1 MKSMLPSIL
10 VALCIALPFL
20 ACSLPQDSL
29 NSSQQVPQQKRINQD
44 VNVSLRKIEMI
55 MDVQFSPDGT
65 LLAIATDVGI
75 LLYGTKTYDNPE
87 ILKGHTGKI
96 WSIAFRPDGKVLA
109 SAGLD
114 KIRLWDVNTRQQIK
128 TFEIKVFPK
137 SNIAFSPDGKMLASG
152 GMSDGIENA
161 WLWDAGTGKCL
172 RTFSE
177 HTVSERKLVMSD
189 VAFSPDGKVLA
200 STNGEQLPRLWDVN
214 TGQLI
219 RTLTEQIRILGH
231 WMGSV
236 AFSPDGNMLVSGS
249 RDSVGLW
256 DVNTGKQIRSLTLN
270 AHLQQQITSLV
281 GKGWVGKGWRA
292 TQGEDVAFS
301 PDGNTIACAGFFGIH
316 LWDTDSGQYHR
327 MLYKEKD
334 PKIVR
339 DIAFSPDGNT
349 IACSGYREATV
360 WDVKTEKLIRVLIS
374 KPGY

>member
-10 VALCIALPFL
+10 IALCIALPFL

-29 NSSQQVPQQKRINQD
+29 NSSQQVPQQKPIHQD
-44 VNVSLRKIEMI
+44 VNVSLRKLERI

-96 WSIAFRPDGKVLA
+96 WSIAFRPDGKVIA
-109 SAGLD
+109 SAGQD
-114 KIRLWDVNTRQQIK
+114 RTVRLWDVNTRQQIK
-128 TFEIKVFPK
+128 TFEIKVHPI
-137 SNIAFSPDGKMLASG
+137 SNIVFSPDGKMLASG
-152 GMSDGIENA
+152 GVSDGIDKA

-177 HTVSERKLVMSD
+177 HTVSGRKFVVSD

-200 STNGEQLPRLWDVN
+200 STGGEQPPRLWDVN
-214 TGQLI
+214 TGQQI
-219 RTLTEQIRILGH
+219 RTLTEQIRLLGDLTDC
-231 WMGSV
+231 SV

-249 RDSVGLW
+249 RSRDSVGLW
-256 DVNTGKQIRSLTLN
+256 DVNTGQQIRLLTLN
-270 AHLQQQITSLV
+270 AHLEQQITSLI
-281 GKGWVGKGWRA
+281 GKRRRL
-292 TQGEDVAFS
+292 THGEDVAFS
-301 PDGNTIACAGFFGIH
+301 PDGNTIASTGISSIH